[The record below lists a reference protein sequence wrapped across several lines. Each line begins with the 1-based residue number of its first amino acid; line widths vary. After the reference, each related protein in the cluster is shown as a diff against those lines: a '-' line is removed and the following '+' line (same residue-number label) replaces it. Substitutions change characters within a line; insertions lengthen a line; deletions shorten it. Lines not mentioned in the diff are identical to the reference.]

1 MADDALFA
9 LEIGKWS
16 SLALTRERR
25 LDQHGAAR
33 HVLTVVEGFAPI
45 ELHGKVI
52 MEGEQ
57 TVASVPLDDD
67 AIDRLTDALV
77 ALRAKRRAE
86 MDRVLD
92 AVIASG
98 RK

>member
-1 MADDALFA
+1 MTTLLAI
-9 LEIGKWS
+9 EIGDAS
-16 SLALTRERR
+16 SLAITVEHR

-33 HVLTVVEGFAPI
+33 HVLTVVDGYAPI

-67 AIDRLTDALV
+67 AIDLLTDALV